1 MNGLQIIYILIV
13 VVIMAFYIHRHRVY
27 KLNSDGR
34 CPICKRY
41 IFRKSHTQDVQGR
54 WWCRGCERE
63 FDSIDRG

>member
-13 VVIMAFYIHRHRVY
+13 AGLLTFYIHRHRAY

-41 IFRKSHTQDVQGR
+41 IFRKSRTQDAQGR
-54 WWCRGCERE
+54 WWCRDCERK
-63 FDSIDRG
+63 FDSVDRG